1 MIGVITSSG
10 AGGDCR
16 LQRRC
21 SSPATKADGALR
33 AVSATT
39 TPTLAERSPGG
50 QRGYPWDDESWFG
63 WETTEISP
71 RLEEKTRLWSVL
83 EPKDQKRRV
92 SIMWSAGKVG
102 RPHQQVCRATAEWKS
117 WKRRAKRQLVDER
130 DESAELLL
138 MVDEKQ
144 PPRRSS
150 LTLRRCRRFQEPPKI
165 CGAMSFLGQIVG
177 RQPMTGIRD
186 LALVGASCPPAT
198 KNPAVRCVVLD
209 VLEGQR
215 QSRLSSVNQGQL
227 NQRPGQ
233 PTNPYR
239 TRRIHPVAVPTRA
252 SFPKPSYRQQ
262 NLRYSSHSH
271 TTPPRA
277 WRNLHPPT
285 SVGT

>member
-92 SIMWSAGKVG
+92 LIMWYAGKVG

-177 RQPMTGIRD
+177 RQPMTNIRD
-186 LALVGASCPPAT
+186 LALVGAS
-198 KNPAVRCVVLD
+198 
-209 VLEGQR
+209 
-215 QSRLSSVNQGQL
+215 S
-227 NQRPGQ
+227 
-233 PTNPYR
+233 
-239 TRRIHPVAVPTRA
+239 
-252 SFPKPSYRQQ
+252 
-262 NLRYSSHSH
+262 
-271 TTPPRA
+271 PPRHKEPRSPLRGA
-277 WRNLHPPT
+277 RCFGGAETKPPVKCQPRST
-285 SVGT
+285 QSEAGPTHEPILNPPNPSRGRPNACQLS